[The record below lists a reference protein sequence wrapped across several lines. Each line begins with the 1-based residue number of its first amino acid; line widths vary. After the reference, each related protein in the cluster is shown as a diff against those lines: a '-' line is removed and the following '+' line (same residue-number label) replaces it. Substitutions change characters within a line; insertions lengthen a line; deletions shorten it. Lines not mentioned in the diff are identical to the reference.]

1 MNQAELLQNLNN
13 MSIKS
18 KKWYENQIR
27 ALENAAKNE
36 ANLALPVTEFMNKSI
51 AEQSFRENK
60 GVRDSLSNI
69 YSKLNQLRAEYSLYY
84 R

>member
-1 MNQAELLQNLNN
+1 

-18 KKWYENQIR
+18 KKWYENQIK
-27 ALENAAKNE
+27 ALENASENISY
-36 ANLALPVTEFMNKSI
+36 LALPVTEFMNKEI

-60 GVRDSLSNI
+60 GIRDDLRVI
-69 YSKLNQLRAEYSLYY
+69 HEKLNKLRAEYNLYY